1 MQAVLTRSK
10 KVIVDAKG
18 ATAPIILPPD
28 AFRATP
34 PAAAPAAPAAP
45 ATQAAAPAQEGQQ

>member
-1 MQAVLTRSK
+1 MQTVLSKSK

-28 AFRATP
+28 AFRP
-34 PAAAPAAPAAP
+34 KSSDNAAPAAPAP
-45 ATQAAAPAQEGQQ
+45 AAAAPQEGQQ